1 LSPRSYVLSCTHSKI
16 LLHLCSGAPSDFLTP
31 PPTGLGVGFGGR
43 GGCFYTRVGQLD
55 ASRSSVP
62 SADEDPSLSC
72 VLRGAHNNDFCLPCA
87 TWKTHG
93 KLFVCHA
100 FH

>member
-1 LSPRSYVLSCTHSKI
+1 M
-16 LLHLCSGAPSDFLTP
+16 LLRTFTYSFENSTPLVFGGPFRFSDP
-31 PPTGLGVGFGGR
+31 PNRAGVGFGGR
-43 GGCFYTRVGQLD
+43 GGCFYTKVGQLD

-62 SADEDPSLSC
+62 SADEDPSLPC
-72 VLRGAHNNDFCLPCA
+72 VLRGAHNNDFCLLCA

-93 KLFVCHA
+93 KLFVCRA